1 MNDVTV
7 MSTDPERHTTRN
19 VARRRRQMLEAVTE
33 AGSAQVDEL
42 ASRFSISRMTVHR
55 DLDDL
60 AEQGLVRKVH
70 GGVTTRASALVES
83 NIALRQHASEAEKRA
98 IGRLAAD
105 LIEPGQAIILDD
117 STTAAALIPFL
128 PALAPLTVLT
138 NSLGAAQALAG
149 LPGIKVMCLGGLY
162 LPTYNAFFGLICE
175 QAIASLHASTLF
187 LSASTVIGLAAYH
200 QEAEVVTTKRALMQ
214 IVDRRVFMVGSDK
227 FGMTALHR
235 LADLSEFDIVLSD
248 GGLDPQRRLELTKAG
263 IDLRIA
269 GDTSIA

>member
-42 ASRFSISRMTVHR
+42 ASRFSVSRMTVHR

-117 STTAAALIPFL
+117 STTAA
-128 PALAPLTVLT
+128 APLTVLT

-248 GGLDPQRRLELTKAG
+248 GGLDPQRRLDLTKAG